1 MSDPQPATTPPAPRD
16 DSAGAFDTRSLVI
29 AAYVLFL
36 LAWMNGITAIIGV
49 ILAYVKRRDAAGTIW
64 QSHFDNLILVFWVIV
79 VGFVLGLFSWPLAF
93 GLFLAQW
100 PVFWPA
106 TLSLPFVVGFLVF
119 PLLVFW
125 SLYRMI
131 RGIIRAV
138 EARPY

>member
-1 MSDPQPATTPPAPRD
+1 MSDSTPATTPPAPRD
-16 DSAGAFDTRSLVI
+16 DAAGAFDMRSLVI
-29 AAYVLFL
+29 AGYVLFL

-49 ILAYVKRRDAAGTIW
+49 VLAYVKRSEAAGTIW
-64 QSHFDNLILVFWVIV
+64 HSHFDNLILVFWVLV

-93 GLFLAQW
+93 GLFLAQS

-119 PLLVFW
+119 PVLVFW

-131 RGIIRAV
+131 RGLIRAL
-138 EARPY
+138 EGRPY